1 MPIIKAITVGP
12 SRVYTYH
19 SVERV
24 EFCRVDG
31 QVLWSGHYRSFTDG
45 EEARTPGMRAPGYD
59 IATSVPLVPLGTDPI
74 AAFEAAAVLSPQ
86 SEFFGG
92 QVVSSAEVYTPVEWA
107 RKRQWEAVKI
117 GRDAYLLGGIST
129 PYGTFD
135 TDLTSIVNILG
146 AAAAL
151 PEGASTQWILKDNT
165 TATLT
170 RAQVGE
176 VGALLAAFRAAA
188 YAHGADLRALIDGAA
203 TTEAVSAVVWTPP
216 A

>member
-12 SRVYTYH
+12 SRVHTYH

-45 EEARTPGMRAPGYD
+45 EEARTPGVRAPGYE
-59 IATSVPLVPLGTDPI
+59 IATSVPLVPLGTDPV

-92 QVVSSAEVYTPVEWA
+92 QVVPHATVYTPAEWA
-107 RKRQWEAVKI
+107 RKGQWEAVKI
-117 GRDAYLLGGIST
+117 GRDAHLDAGVTTTVGR
-129 PYGTFD
+129 FD
-135 TDLTSIVNILG
+135 SDLNTLVNVLG
-146 AAAAL
+146 AAATML
-151 PEGASTQWILKDNT
+151 DGDTRGWILADHSPVVLSKAQVLELGAALVTLRDT
-165 TATLT
+165 SYAQGATLY
-170 RAQVGE
+170 AQIQ
-176 VGALLAAFRAAA
+176 AAQTA
-188 YAHGADLRALIDGAA
+188 
-203 TTEAVSAVVWTPP
+203 EAVRAVVWTPP